1 MIGLEDTQLGY
12 PISAVEP
19 DYTKKIAAL
28 RITTTTEQALPTLE
42 KLYSAQMSEDT
53 SPMPET
59 TTDLPLVFNER
70 ILKAH
75 YGYTNTISDEQSF
88 TQVYVIPVNVREV
101 RPQDMD
107 LPEMELGTQ
116 ESAC

>member
-1 MIGLEDTQLGY
+1 
-12 PISAVEP
+12 
-19 DYTKKIAAL
+19 
-28 RITTTTEQALPTLE
+28 
-42 KLYSAQMSEDT
+42 MSEDT

-59 TTDLPLVFNER
+59 TTDLPLVSNER

-75 YGYTNTISDEQSF
+75 YGYTNTISNEQSC

-107 LPEMELGTQ
+107 LPEMELGTKKVRADDTYPQ
-116 ESAC
+116 ERKSVKRHSSKPSSKRPKRI